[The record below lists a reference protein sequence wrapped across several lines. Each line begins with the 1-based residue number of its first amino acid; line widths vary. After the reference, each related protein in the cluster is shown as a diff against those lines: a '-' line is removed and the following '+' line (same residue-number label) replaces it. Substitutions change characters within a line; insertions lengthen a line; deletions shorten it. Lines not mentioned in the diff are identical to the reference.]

1 MIVFVSKNLFFFFL
15 VSIQIFVDKGKDLG
29 WIFPKSEE

>member
-1 MIVFVSKNLFFFFL
+1 MIVFVSENLFFFF
-15 VSIQIFVDKGKDLG
+15 GKYSNFCEQRKRYLG